1 MKAELILKKIT
12 NNWVPKCICLIVAVA
27 LYLFGKTA
35 RLEKKTFSIPLIV
48 KEDGNLMSAE
58 ALPSHISV
66 IIRSEPDNISALN
79 SGDIQAVLD
88 LSYYTKEGQYD
99 VPISASLASGVNLAA
114 PVELTVNP
122 EKIHVKLEERT
133 RKAVP
138 VEVPVYGNPLHG
150 YELKDIKISP
160 QHVIISGPK
169 SLVANINQVSTFEV
183 NLSEKNE
190 DFREIRK
197 VRSINRH
204 IELVSSD
211 NVEVNV
217 SFTTSLVT
225 KTFNN
230 VQVYLVHLAPHLEAV
245 TIPES
250 SFTVSGAQLVL
261 EKFYPSEYTMQAD
274 CSMIT
279 GPGEYEL
286 PVVIAVQDAFKI
298 ENSDL
303 TTVKVKIREKTVAVT
318 PVENS
323 TAGNN

>member
-12 NNWVPKCICLIVAVA
+12 NNWVPKCICIVIAIA

-35 RLEKKTFSIPLIV
+35 RLEKKTFSIPLVV
-48 KEDGNLMSAE
+48 KEDGNLMHSE
-58 ALPSHISV
+58 NLPSHIS
-66 IIRSEPDNISALN
+66 ITIRSEPDNISALT
-79 SGDIQAVLD
+79 SSDIQAVLD
-88 LSYYTKEGQYD
+88 LSYYTKEGNYD
-99 VPISASLASGVNLAA
+99 VPVAASLATGVNLAA
-114 PVELTVNP
+114 PVELTVSP
-122 EKIHVKLEERT
+122 EKIKVKLEERT

-150 YELKDIKISP
+150 YELSEIKISP
-160 QHVIISGPK
+160 QQVIISGPK

-190 DFREIRK
+190 DFHEIKKIRN
-197 VRSINRH
+197 INRH
-204 IELVSSD
+204 IELVSSE
-211 NVEVNV
+211 NVDVNV
-217 SFTTSLVT
+217 SFKTSLVT
-225 KTFNN
+225 KTFSN

-245 TIPES
+245 AIPEA

-261 EKFYPSEYTMQAD
+261 EKFYPSEYTIQAD

-298 ENSDL
+298 EDSE
-303 TTVKVKIREKTVAVT
+303 TQTVKVKIKERSLGVNAVET
-318 PVENS
+318 SAPGKE
-323 TAGNN
+323 